1 MGPQHILPS
10 RGGWKLEGDMAVA
23 DAYYRH
29 RSSDPPNL
37 LQGTYSVGILP
48 ADQRCIREAIDISV
62 ASGAKDG
69 NT

>member
-1 MGPQHILPS
+1 MT
-10 RGGWKLEGDMAVA
+10 MASA
-23 DAYYRH
+23 CYRH
-29 RSSDPPNL
+29 GSSGPANL
-37 LQGTYSVGILP
+37 LQGTYPVGTLP